1 MTYKIEV
8 TIGGK
13 SFFMQEDGK
22 DIEYKRKSDALAF
35 KEALRGIYNNLL
47 HCHID
52 IKEV

>member
-8 TIGGK
+8 TLGGK
-13 SFFMQEDGK
+13 SFFMKEDDI
-22 DIEYKRKSDALAF
+22 DIEFEQKRQAIEF